1 MTPEERILR
10 LENAFSTLAELAKK
24 ESEGMDEYKRRT
36 DELAELAKTQNRRLD
51 ESERRTE
58 ELAEQ
63 AKAQRERTDNSERR
77 IELLI
82 DLAGAQNVR
91 IKECE
96 RLMEETRQT
105 LKDVGEAQKQTEA
118 HLAVLFTIV
127 AEVGRAQAEAAK
139 GLSRVENSL
148 ASLNER
154 FEQYISTRP

>member
-36 DELAELAKTQNRRLD
+36 DELAELAKAQ
-51 ESERRTE
+51 SERME
-58 ELAEQ
+58 
-63 AKAQRERTDNSERR
+63 NSERR

-82 DLAGAQNVR
+82 DLASTQHAR

-96 RLMEETRQT
+96 RQMEEIRQT
-105 LKDVGEAQKQTEA
+105 LKEGAEAQKELREAQKQNEA
-118 HLAVLFTIV
+118 HLSVLNSIV
-127 AEVGRAQAEAAK
+127 EELGRGQAEMQKA
-139 GLSRVENSL
+139 LTRLENSQ